1 MIADNETKGL
11 VLKYY
16 KEIKMVTKETNKL
29 GKGLFGGDVD
39 MTSGPLPA
47 SLITYAVPLIVTS
60 MLQVLY
66 TAADIAVVG
75 NFASAVAVASIGA
88 TSAIINLLVNVFV
101 NIATGANILL
111 ARYRGAKDFG
121 NLKKTISTSYTF
133 SLILGV
139 CIMLLGMTLAE
150 PMLLLTK
157 CPDNVMGGALLYM
170 RIYMIGV
177 PAAMFYNF
185 MSCVLRSMGDSKRPF
200 VYLSLSG
207 VVNIVLNLLFVIG
220 FGMDVEGVAIAT
232 VVSQYLSAILL
243 FIRLVRF
250 RDENRLSPLS
260 FKLHGDSLKKV
271 VRYGIPSAISGAS
284 FSLSNIL
291 IASAINSFGDYA
303 ISGNTAAGYIESI
316 FLFSITT
323 PLMQTAATFIGQN
336 IGAGNRE
343 RTIKIARQ
351 MYLYGGV
358 FIAVI
363 AALALVFD
371 RQLLS
376 LFIPGE
382 DASIDFGI
390 IGLDMRLWFAIAFA
404 ALQISNG
411 VMQAFGYTTYQMIN
425 SLFGIVGIRFLW
437 MLVFYPL
444 NPTPFM
450 LYVCYPITW
459 CASLLGSMP
468 VALVVLNKY
477 RKGKNYKL

>member
-1 MIADNETKGL
+1 ML
-11 VLKYY
+11 
-16 KEIKMVTKETNKL
+16 TKETKKL
-29 GKGLFGGDVD
+29 RKGLFGDVD
-39 MTSGPLPA
+39 MICGPLPA
-47 SLITYAVPLIVTS
+47 SLLTYAVPLIVTS

-88 TSAIINLLVNVFV
+88 TSSIINLLVNVFV

-133 SLILGV
+133 SLILGI
-139 CIMLLGMTLAE
+139 CIMLLGMVLAE
-150 PMLLLTK
+150 PMLVLTK
-157 CPDNVMGGALLYM
+157 CPDNVMDGALKYM

-200 VYLSLSG
+200 IYLSLSG
-207 VVNIVLNLLFVIG
+207 VVNIVLNLVFVVG

-232 VVSQYLSAILL
+232 IISQYLSAALL
-243 FIRLVRF
+243 MIRLVRF
-250 RDENRLSPLS
+250 RDENRLAPLS

-284 FSLSNIL
+284 FSFSNVL

-303 ISGNTAAGYIESI
+303 ISGNTAAGYIESL
-316 FLFSITT
+316 FLFSVTA

-343 RTIKIARQ
+343 RSIKIARQ
-351 MYLYGGV
+351 MYLYGCGFV
-358 FIAVI
+358 AII
-363 AALALVFD
+363 AALALIFD
-371 RQLLS
+371 RELVA

-382 DASIDFGI
+382 TASIDFGI
-390 IGLDMRLWFAIAFA
+390 IGLDMRMWCSIIFA

-425 SLFGIVGIRFLW
+425 SLVGIVGIRFLW
-437 MLVFYPL
+437 MLAFYPL

-450 LYVCYPITW
+450 LYICYPITW
-459 CASLLGSMP
+459 TVSLCGSLP
-468 VALVVLNKY
+468 VALTILAKY
-477 RKGKNYKL
+477 RKGKDYKL